1 MSTMSERFLTSIEQ
15 TVIEAQAIELLKTCY
30 DPEIPVNI
38 YEMGLI
44 YSVKISDEGELE
56 VKMSLTSPNCPAVQS
71 LPAEVQE
78 KLGTITGVKNARVI
92 VVWDPPWDP
101 GRMSEAAK
109 LELGMF

>member
-1 MSTMSERFLTSIEQ
+1 MAETQLSSIEQ
-15 TVIEAQAIELLKTCY
+15 TIIEAQAIEVLRTCY

-44 YSVKISDEGELE
+44 YQIKISDEGEIE
-56 VKMSLTSPNCPAVQS
+56 VKMSLTSPNCPAIQS
-71 LPAEVQE
+71 LPSEVQE
-78 KLGTITGVKNARVI
+78 KLKTIPGVKDARVI